1 MREGIREALRGLRAG
16 AQRQVVL
23 VTDGLIGFEQEV
35 VAEILARSLPARRRK
50 GDPLLGH
57 LGGD

>member
-1 MREGIREALRGLRAG
+1 VTTTDSYTTDAERCGSLRAG

-35 VAEILARSLPARRRK
+35 VAEILAGDAASRVSPAAT
-50 GDPLLGH
+50 
-57 LGGD
+57 

>member
-1 MREGIREALRGLRAG
+1 MRKGIREALRSLRDG

-35 VAEILARSLPARRRK
+35 VAEILAGDAASRVSPAAT
-50 GDPLLGH
+50 
-57 LGGD
+57 